1 MEIECTSGEKD
12 QELLDWAD
20 AGHLWEA
27 LELYDICL
35 PSENSFI
42 EPISDLD
49 VYMNSD
55 ELDDYGNVDPDYY
68 PYTIV
73 SFGDER
79 AVKRAFI
86 RRMIEVAYE
95 NRDIIAEKIVPDAL
109 PDNEVDDLFFHAG
122 ASAFRK
128 PNRNE

>member
-12 QELLDWAD
+12 QELLNWAD

-27 LELYDICL
+27 LELYNICM

-42 EPISDLD
+42 DPISDLD

-55 ELDDYGNVDPDYY
+55 ELDDYENADPDCY

-79 AVKRAFI
+79 AVKREFI

-95 NRDIIAEKIVPDAL
+95 NRDSIAEIIVPDPL
-109 PDNEVDDLFFHAG
+109 PENEDDELFLHAG

-128 PNRNE
+128 PNRSE